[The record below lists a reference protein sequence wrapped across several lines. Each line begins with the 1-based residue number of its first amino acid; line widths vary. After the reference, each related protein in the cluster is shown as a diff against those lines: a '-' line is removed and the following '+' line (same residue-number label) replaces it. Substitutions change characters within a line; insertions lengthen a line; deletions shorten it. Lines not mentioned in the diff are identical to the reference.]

1 MRALV
6 DDLLAALQ
14 LLTRLPVGWIR
25 MPDGPP
31 DLARIVWAYP
41 LVGATVGAVGGIVYV
56 FATGIGCPPAL
67 AAVWSLAAL
76 VLVTGAFHEDGLA
89 DMADGLGGATRE
101 RRLEIMRDSRTGSY
115 GVIALLLSLGSRG
128 TAIALLAES
137 GAVVAALIIAGALG
151 RGTIIALLLLLGP
164 ARSDGLAAK
173 GGRPHPQAATAGLAL
188 ALLAAIVFAAAGAA
202 FTALLAAGIGGGL
215 VYVVARRQLGG
226 HTGDVLGAGAQV
238 AECLV
243 LTALV
248 VTA

>member
-6 DDLLAALQ
+6 DDLLAAIQ

-25 MPDGPP
+25 TPEGPP
-31 DLARIVWAYP
+31 DLARVAWAYP
-41 LVGATVGAVGGIVYV
+41 LVGAAVGAVGGLVY
-56 FATGIGCPPAL
+56 AIAAGIGCPPAL
-67 AAVWSLAAL
+67 AAIWSLAAL

-101 RRLEIMRDSRTGSY
+101 RKLEIMRDSRTGSY
-115 GVIALLLSLGSRG
+115 GVIALLLSLGLRG
-128 TAIALLAES
+128 TAIALLADS
-137 GAVVAALIIAGALG
+137 GAVVTALIIAGALG
-151 RGTIIALLLLLGP
+151 RGAIIALLLLLDP
-164 ARSDGLAAK
+164 ARSDGLAAQ
-173 GGRPHPQAATAGLAL
+173 GGRPHPQAATAGLAF
-188 ALLAAIVFAAAGAA
+188 ALLTTIVLAPAGAA
-202 FTALLAAGIGGGL
+202 FAALVAAGIGGGL
-215 VYVVARRQLGG
+215 VYAVARRQLGG